1 MFVFR
6 EIPAGR
12 EPQGCVSLPVSPTGV
27 WLGGCGQENRLG
39 AGGLLQQGN
48 VGKQGDPRVL

>member
-1 MFVFR
+1 MFVFH

-27 WLGGCGQENRLG
+27 WLGGCGQESRLG